1 MTLNKTE
8 LLEKMFDGSVEEEPN
23 RRGYETKDQ
32 LDLAIERAMVSLD
45 YMDSVITYV
54 IKNHTIDN
62 MMGLADAVADF
73 RNKLI
78 EKDVAYKEAYK
89 VWEIKDQEK
98 TEVMIDGLEKE
109 IADLK
114 KEPK

>member
-1 MTLNKTE
+1 
-8 LLEKMFDGSVEEEPN
+8 
-23 RRGYETKDQ
+23 
-32 LDLAIERAMVSLD
+32 
-45 YMDSVITYV
+45 
-54 IKNHTIDN
+54 